1 MGSPT
6 MSVTPRRLLPLV
18 LAGSLLASIVPGVTA
33 AGMTIAQAE
42 SYLVRLINDQ
52 RAALS
57 LVPVRID
64 TRVRSIARTRSADM
78 DRYDY
83 FGHQNSDGRMAWEMM
98 SDAGITWYGAG
109 EIIAMNSWGTLQ
121 ESAQAAS
128 RGWRNSPPH
137 YAILASD
144 DLNYVGIGYDWDAS
158 RQGHLWTAVFMRG
171 PDRTSARSLM
181 NTGYDI
187 ASGTSTATVSWRGWD
202 PRLQVLTAGLGSFA
216 LQRRVDGGSWQTI
229 WSATTRKSWSGAL
242 TKGRLYEFRVRARD
256 RAGNYG
262 VWSKPIR
269 VRP

>member
-18 LAGSLLASIVPGVTA
+18 LAGSLLVALVPAATA
-33 AGMTIAQAE
+33 AGMTIAEAE
-42 SYLVRLINDQ
+42 AYLVSLINDQ
-52 RAALS
+52 RAAVG
-57 LVPVRID
+57 LVPVRVD

-78 DRYDY
+78 DRHDY

-109 EIIAMNSWGTLQ
+109 EIIAMNSWGSLRD
-121 ESAQAAS
+121 SAAAAS
-128 RGWRNSPPH
+128 RGWRASAPH

-158 RQGHLWTAVFMRG
+158 RQGHLWTAVFLRG

-181 NTGYDI
+181 NATYDI
-187 ASGTSTATVSWRGWD
+187 ASGTSTTTVSWRGWD
-202 PRLQVLTAGLGSFA
+202 PRLQVLTAGLASFA
-216 LQRRVDGGSWQTI
+216 LQRRVDGGSWRTI

-242 TKGRLYEFRVRARD
+242 TTGRVYDFRVRARD
-256 RAGNYG
+256 KAGNYG
-262 VWSKPIR
+262 LWSAPLR